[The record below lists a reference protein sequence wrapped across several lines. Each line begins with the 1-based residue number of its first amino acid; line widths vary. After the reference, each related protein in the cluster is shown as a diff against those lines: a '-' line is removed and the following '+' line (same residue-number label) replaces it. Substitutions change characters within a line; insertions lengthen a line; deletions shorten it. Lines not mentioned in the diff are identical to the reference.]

1 MNVCLQSQFDLGL
14 WRGSL
19 WPVIE
24 IALLV
29 IPAAI
34 SIWNGYWQVIV
45 FIRLAP
51 YSRLGTTAIG
61 KFMEQPIEDVITRNT
76 NHAG

>member
-1 MNVCLQSQFDLGL
+1 MNVCLQSQVDLGS

-24 IALLV
+24 IALLI
-29 IPAAI
+29 IPAAT

-45 FIRLAP
+45 FKRLAP
-51 YSRLGTTAIG
+51 YSRLGTPAIG
-61 KFMEQPIEDVITRNT
+61 KFMERPIEDVIAQNT
-76 NHAG
+76 NDAG